1 MTIINLLDDFDK
13 AIENTEGVTLPC
25 QTPLIM
31 KLLKI
36 LKSLK
41 CFNLICWFVLVL
53 KDASQYHVLAHLF
66 SRLLRVK

>member
-31 KLLKI
+31 KI
-36 LKSLK
+36 MKSLK